1 MNNSNIDFPY
11 PTAQIIIEDGQILE
25 DGEILNVT
33 LTVNSA
39 CPMRCPVRV
48 SFGTE
53 PLRGGSCDPQAEDS
67 TESLS
72 PGDTAT
78 FSVDGDSVSRG
89 SGERYC
95 YLVTLCDS
103 IGE

>member
-1 MNNSNIDFPY
+1 MLKNDEALS
-11 PTAQIIIEDGQILE
+11 
-25 DGEILNVT
+25 VT

-39 CPMRCPVRV
+39 CPMRCPVIV

-53 PLRGGSCDPQAEDS
+53 PAKSDGCCYVQAIA
-67 TESLS
+67 TEHSLS

-78 FSVDGDSVSRG
+78 FSVDADSVSRE

-95 YLVTLCDS
+95 YLVTLCGN
-103 IGE
+103 IGKLVYSS